1 MPPEQRDSFDFAVF
15 NNFDGISDEP
25 ITQFFP
31 YIMRAYPNAKVI
43 LTTRNTTDWVRS
55 RQKNHPMSPLPFTF
69 LTRSIDAIYKL
80 TVHDPQTHL
89 NISRNQFTKDTADS
103 GSAGGGGDGNGV
115 VSQAISGGDDPND
128 LVWLRPNMKNLGV
141 SA

>member
-1 MPPEQRDSFDFAVF
+1 
-15 NNFDGISDEP
+15 
-25 ITQFFP
+25 
-31 YIMRAYPNAKVI
+31 
-43 LTTRNTTDWVRS
+43 
-55 RQKNHPMSPLPFTF
+55 MSPMPFAF

-103 GSAGGGGDGNGV
+103 GSAGGGGGGGGDGNGV

-141 SA
+141 SARESDSPCLYD